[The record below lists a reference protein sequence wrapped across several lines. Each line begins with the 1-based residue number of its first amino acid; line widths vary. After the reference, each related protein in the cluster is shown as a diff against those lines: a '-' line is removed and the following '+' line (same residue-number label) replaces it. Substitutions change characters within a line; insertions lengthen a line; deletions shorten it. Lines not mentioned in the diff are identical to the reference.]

1 MALCLTGHGLEDSHL
16 VNPSLCLLVLS
27 SFVIKFYS
35 FVFYFFLCTIW
46 LVCIPLQKVVFFF
59 NTDPSYLLKKKK
71 KQLWTFLGENMLWFT
86 IVEIIWGLIRRQD
99 QRRKRLLKTW
109 DKWCRAFYE
118 VSRQLMMGQKDQSY
132 QDSRSG
138 WLECI

>member
-1 MALCLTGHGLEDSHL
+1 MALCLTGHGLGDSHL

-71 KQLWTFLGENMLWFT
+71 AALNLLGWEHAVVYNSWDNMRIDSEARSKKEE
-86 IVEIIWGLIRRQD
+86 IVKDLRQM
-99 QRRKRLLKTW
+99 
-109 DKWCRAFYE
+109 
-118 VSRQLMMGQKDQSY
+118 V
-132 QDSRSG
+132 
-138 WLECI
+138 